1 MDTQPL
7 NEGTCF
13 VLYRSANNNIYN
25 PFNVKFMKKY
35 FSSFLM
41 AMVAIAC
48 VTAFTACGGDDDDLP
63 GQEPGTVVFFEP
75 CLEFGS
81 NQEHVKD
88 YMSGGT
94 WQLLEESNDYVL
106 MYTNSNTTTTVTYSF
121 IGTGKGLTMSTVTYV
136 TFNAQFIISEIERR
150 YKVTL
155 RKDTDASQPGDTM
168 YAGQATIGGR
178 TIGIVAHC
186 TSASVTVIY
195 KNPN

>member
-1 MDTQPL
+1 
-7 NEGTCF
+7 
-13 VLYRSANNNIYN
+13 
-25 PFNVKFMKKY
+25 MKKN

-121 IGTGKGLTMSTVTYV
+121 IGTGKGLTMSTV
-136 TFNAQFIISEIERR
+136 R
-150 YKVTL
+150 
-155 RKDTDASQPGDTM
+155 
-168 YAGQATIGGR
+168 
-178 TIGIVAHC
+178 
-186 TSASVTVIY
+186 
-195 KNPN
+195 